1 MIGLLRIILYSLLR
15 YLSGSILYAPIWA
28 RILHTKSITDESK
41 DHNPGVANAFTYGG
55 FTCGSL
61 TLLCEL
67 FKGII
72 PVQLYLIA
80 TGGLRPMDNALF
92 ALVLAAP
99 VIGHIFPVFNGFRGG
114 KGIAVTFGCLLG
126 ILPVYQP
133 VIIMAAS
140 FIFFSVIIKVSPH
153 FYRTAVS
160 YLIALPLIA
169 VFSFKA
175 GIVSVALGF
184 IIISAAVGYKLFSS
198 PEEREKVKVSLL
210 WMH

>member
-1 MIGLLRIILYSLLR
+1 MG

-28 RILHTKSITDESK
+28 RILHVGSITDNSK
-41 DHNPGVANAFTYGG
+41 DGNPGVANAFTYGG

-67 FKGII
+67 FKGIL
-72 PVQLYLIA
+72 PVQLYLMS
-80 TGGLRPMDNALF
+80 TGGIMPMSNALF
-92 ALVLAAP
+92 AFVLAAP
-99 VIGHIFPVFNGFRGG
+99 VIGHIFPVFNSFRGG

-133 VIIMAAS
+133 VIIMALS
-140 FIFFSVIIKVSPH
+140 FIFFSVIIRVSPH
-153 FYRTAVS
+153 LYRTAVS
-160 YLIALPLIA
+160 YLAALPLIA
-169 VFSFKA
+169 VFSYKA

-184 IIISAAVGYKLFSS
+184 IVISAAVGYKLFSS
-198 PEEREKVKVSLL
+198 PEEKEKVKVSLL

>member
-1 MIGLLRIILYSLLR
+1 MLRIILYSILG
-15 YLSGSILYAPIWA
+15 YLSGSILYGPIWA
-28 RILHTKSITDESK
+28 RILHVGSITDESK
-41 DHNPGVANAFTYGG
+41 DGNPGAANAYTYGG

-72 PVQLYLIA
+72 PVQLYLSTA
-80 TGGLRPMDNALF
+80 DELWPMENAMF
-92 ALVLAAP
+92 AFVLAAP
-99 VIGHIFPVFNGFRGG
+99 VIGHIFPIFNGFRGG

-133 VIIMAAS
+133 VIIMALC
-140 FIFFSVIIKVSPH
+140 FVFFSLIVRVSPH

-160 YLIALPLIA
+160 YLTALPLIA
-169 VFSFKA
+169 LFSLKLGA
-175 GIVSVALGF
+175 VSVALGF
-184 IIISAAVGYKLFSS
+184 VIITSFVGYKLFRS